1 MMKGMPFKVVSVW
14 SVRQAGD
21 YKAVGS
27 IETVSIQTVL
37 AAKCEVLIMWN
48 GY

>member
-14 SVRQAGD
+14 FVRQAGD
-21 YKAVGS
+21 HKAVGS
-27 IETVSIQTVL
+27 METVSKQTVL
-37 AAKCEVLIMWN
+37 AAKCEVLIMQN